1 MKCTNCGTELP
12 DGSAFCTNC
21 GASLAGGAPQSAGQT
36 ANTGVP
42 QMQNYATPDSTDH
55 TAEFS
60 AKDISDNKVMAM
72 VPYLLGTLGII
83 LALLASKESP
93 YTSFHV
99 RQALK
104 ITVVN
109 TLIAIISLVLFW
121 TIIIPILAGICIAVL
136 FVIKVICFFSVCSGK
151 AKEPPIISSLKFL
164 K

>member
-12 DGSAFCTNC
+12 DGSAFCINC
-21 GASLAGGAPQSAGQT
+21 GTALAGSASQPAGQP
-36 ANTGVP
+36 ANAGVP
-42 QMQNYATPDSTDH
+42 QMQNYANPDSNDH

-121 TIIIPILAGICIAVL
+121 TIIVPMLAGICFAVL
-136 FVIKVICFFSVCSGK
+136 FVIKIICFFSICSGK
-151 AKEPPIISSLKFL
+151 AKEPPLISSLSFL

>member
-1 MKCTNCGTELP
+1 MTCPKCGAQLP
-12 DGSAFCTNC
+12 DGTAFCSVC
-21 GASLAGGAPQSAGQT
+21 GASLAGGTPQPGA
-36 ANTGVP
+36 
-42 QMQNYATPDSTDH
+42 QNPVNVIPNSLDH

-60 AKDISDNKVMAM
+60 AKDISDNKVLAM

-93 YTSFHV
+93 YVSFHV

-109 TLIAIISLVLFW
+109 TLLGIITGLLFW
-121 TIIIPILAGICIAVL
+121 TFIIPILAGICFAVL
-136 FVIKVICFFSVCSGK
+136 FVIKIICFFNVCSGK
-151 AKEPPIISSLKFL
+151 AKEPPLIGSLNFL

>member
-1 MKCTNCGTELP
+1 MTCPKCGAQLP
-12 DGSAFCTNC
+12 DGTAFCNIC
-21 GASLAGGAPQSAGQT
+21 GASLAGGAPQP
-36 ANTGVP
+36 GV
-42 QMQNYATPDSTDH
+42 QNPVNAVPNSLDH

-72 VPYLLGTLGII
+72 VPYLLGTIGII

-93 YTSFHV
+93 YASFHV

-109 TLIAIISLVLFW
+109 TLLGIVTALLFW
-121 TIIIPILAGICIAVL
+121 TIIIPILAGICFAVL

-151 AKEPPIISSLKFL
+151 AKEPPLIGSLKFL

>member
-1 MKCTNCGTELP
+1 MTCPKCGAQLP
-12 DGSAFCTNC
+12 DGTAFCNIC
-21 GASLAGGAPQSAGQT
+21 GTPLTGGAPQPVA
-36 ANTGVP
+36 
-42 QMQNYATPDSTDH
+42 QNPVNAVPDSLDH

-60 AKDISDNKVMAM
+60 AKDVSDNKVLAM

-93 YTSFHV
+93 YVSFHV

-104 ITVVN
+104 FTVVN
-109 TLIAIISLVLFW
+109 TLLGIVTGLLFW
-121 TIIIPILAGICIAVL
+121 TIIIPILAGICFAVL

-151 AKEPPIISSLKFL
+151 AKEPPLIGSLKFL

>member
-21 GASLAGGAPQSAGQT
+21 GASLAGGTPQPAGQT
-36 ANTGVP
+36 ANAGAP
-42 QMQNYATPDSTDH
+42 QMQNYATPNSNDH

-121 TIIIPILAGICIAVL
+121 TIIVPILAGICFAVL
-136 FVIKVICFFSVCSGK
+136 FVIKIICFFSICSGK
-151 AKEPPIISSLKFL
+151 AKEPPLISSLGFL

>member
-1 MKCTNCGTELP
+1 MTCPKCGAQLP
-12 DGSAFCTNC
+12 DGTAFCNIC
-21 GASLAGGAPQSAGQT
+21 GASLAGGAPQPVAQNPVN
-36 ANTGVP
+36 AVP
-42 QMQNYATPDSTDH
+42 NNLDH

-60 AKDISDNKVMAM
+60 AKDISDNKVLAM

-93 YTSFHV
+93 YVSFHV

-104 ITVVN
+104 FTVVN
-109 TLIAIISLVLFW
+109 TLLGIVTGLLFW
-121 TIIIPILAGICIAVL
+121 TIIIPILAGICFAVL

-151 AKEPPIISSLKFL
+151 AKEPPLIGSLKFL

>member
-12 DGSAFCTNC
+12 EGSAFCTNC
-21 GASLAGGAPQSAGQT
+21 GASLAGGTPQPAGQT

-42 QMQNYATPDSTDH
+42 QTQNYATPDITDH

-93 YTSFHV
+93 YASFHV

-104 ITVVN
+104 FTVVN
-109 TLIAIISLVLFW
+109 TLLGIITAVLFW
-121 TIIIPILAGICIAVL
+121 TFIIPILAGICFAVL

>member
-1 MKCTNCGTELP
+1 MTCPKCGAQLP
-12 DGSAFCTNC
+12 DGTAFCSVC
-21 GASLAGGAPQSAGQT
+21 GASMAGDAPQPGA
-36 ANTGVP
+36 
-42 QMQNYATPDSTDH
+42 QNPVNAIPNNLDH

-60 AKDISDNKVMAM
+60 AKDISDNKVLAM

-93 YTSFHV
+93 YVSFHV

-109 TLIAIISLVLFW
+109 TLLGIVTGLLFW
-121 TIIIPILAGICIAVL
+121 TFIIPILAGICFAVL
-136 FVIKVICFFSVCSGK
+136 FVIKIICFFNVCSGK
-151 AKEPPIISSLKFL
+151 AKEPPLIGSLNFL